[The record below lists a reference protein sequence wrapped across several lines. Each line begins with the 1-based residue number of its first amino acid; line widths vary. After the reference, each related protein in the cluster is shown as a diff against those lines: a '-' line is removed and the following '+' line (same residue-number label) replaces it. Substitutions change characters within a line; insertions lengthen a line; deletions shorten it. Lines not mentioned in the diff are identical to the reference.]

1 MNNTI
6 VEYKIKNNNS
16 SLGVEILD
24 FEYDHI
30 FDDARVSDL
39 RNLWLN
45 YSIIIFKDLK
55 LSHQQLENFSLA
67 FGNFGNDPYI
77 DSIDGHD
84 NIIEVR
90 READEKAPPFG
101 ASWHSDWSFQE
112 CPPSATLLHSKIIP
126 PTGGDTFFIN
136 THEAYADLSNDINS
150 LEDLNNK
157 AFESIENSTRPVFDN
172 LDKPSNLDGIINISD
187 PIITTSENSSTKALF
202 YTGEKL
208 YGDSVTER
216 HSESISLLGSKKFI
230 EISQNI
236 VDKFNLTSGKCSMVQ
251 DDMEVTLSYKIND
264 NLPDDLIYIP
274 INRRDLNKFNFSKEI
289 TFLPSRVEEALNVN

>member
-24 FEYDHI
+24 FDYDHI

-126 PTGGDTFFIN
+126 PIGGDTFFIN
-136 THEAYADLSNDINS
+136 THKAYADLPNDIKQKIKNLMVSHSAIRPYADDGFYALEKDKDRSMKIIPSPKAKEFFLHPLVRTHPETRKKS
-150 LEDLNNK
+150 LFINQVYSIAIKGLNEK
-157 AFESIENSTRPVFDN
+157 ESNELLTTLFLHMDQQKYIYKHRWESNMLIMWDNRCVNHCAQGGYQGYKRLLHRTTLAGDRPF
-172 LDKPSNLDGIINISD
+172 
-187 PIITTSENSSTKALF
+187 
-202 YTGEKL
+202 
-208 YGDSVTER
+208 
-216 HSESISLLGSKKFI
+216 
-230 EISQNI
+230 
-236 VDKFNLTSGKCSMVQ
+236 
-251 DDMEVTLSYKIND
+251 
-264 NLPDDLIYIP
+264 
-274 INRRDLNKFNFSKEI
+274 
-289 TFLPSRVEEALNVN
+289 